1 MRYLQDEHLQAALR
15 FLFLSMAITVMKQ
28 DMAYIQDGKFKIK
41 EPYLELL
48 EKMIFLAKKERK
60 NLRKTMHDENIQV
73 ILLNRNDSFSS
84 YLFICQGKEEK
95 RNFFNPAI
103 RKKVEIIVKEMM
115 EKALQSFPLSPS
127 IN

>member
-28 DMAYIQDGKFKIK
+28 DMAYIREGKFKIK

-115 EKALQSFPLSPS
+115 EKVLQSFPLSPVH
-127 IN
+127 

>member
-1 MRYLQDEHLQAALR
+1 MRHLQDEHLQAALR

-115 EKALQSFPLSPS
+115 EKALQSFPLSPVH
-127 IN
+127 

>member
-115 EKALQSFPLSPS
+115 EKALQSFPLSPVH
-127 IN
+127 

>member
-115 EKALQSFPLSPS
+115 EKVLQSFPLSPVH
-127 IN
+127 

>member
-28 DMAYIQDGKFKIK
+28 DMAYIREGKFKIK

-115 EKALQSFPLSPS
+115 EKALQSFPLSPVH
-127 IN
+127 

>member
-95 RNFFNPAI
+95 TQLF
-103 RKKVEIIVKEMM
+103 
-115 EKALQSFPLSPS
+115 
-127 IN
+127 

>member
-28 DMAYIQDGKFKIK
+28 DMAYIRDGKFKIK

-115 EKALQSFPLSPS
+115 EKALQSFPLSPVH
-127 IN
+127 